1 MKKVLVVGAGR
12 MGKAVAFGL
21 HHLGIEVFLHDIDI
35 EKARLTLA
43 ELSLTDVGVINFETI
58 EKYLSVTNFDGVFSA
73 ATYHGNLDI
82 AKQSIDAKV
91 PYFDLGGHVGTS
103 EAIHQYSKEA
113 NGLVFTDLGLAPG
126 LVNILGE
133 FACDELELI
142 GDKPHTLK
150 LRVGGLPS
158 PYYDMGLLK
167 YNLTWS
173 VEGLIN
179 EYLDKCD
186 TLFAGGHCKVDG
198 LTDIEEVRWS
208 NDRVFE
214 AFNTSGGLSHTLA
227 SAKARGLVDAS
238 YKTLR
243 YKGHC
248 QQVRFLNEAVGGDRE
263 KLAEMIRATTV
274 SHEHDIVLVY
284 VRVEGKYQTLTKRY
298 EIFPKDGFTAMQR
311 ATAFSA
317 VSVVAS
323 AIGNDSSF
331 SELGHLSTYVGENS
345 SILEYRNI
353 FKCSFMKNMEKLGIN
368 L

>member
-12 MGKAVAFGL
+12 MGTAVGFAL
-21 HHLGIEVFLHDIDI
+21 DKLGIQPCFVDVSNEALRKVKDVVPNCIVYHGREYTFDI
-35 EKARLTLA
+35 
-43 ELSLTDVGVINFETI
+43 
-58 EKYLSVTNFDGVFSA
+58 KYDAVFSA
-73 ATYHGNLDI
+73 ATYTENLKWARWAVDY
-82 AKQSIDAKV
+82 KL

-103 EAIHQYSKEA
+103 KEIQDYSTA
-113 NGLVFTDLGLAPG
+113 NGGLVFTDLGLAPG

-133 FACDELELI
+133 FACDELQRI

-167 YNLTWS
+167 YNRTWS

-179 EYLDKCD
+179 EYFDPCD
-186 TLFAGGHCKVDG
+186 VLFAGGHCKVNG

-208 NDRVFE
+208 RDRVFE

-227 SAKARGLVDAS
+227 SAQRRGLVEAN

-243 YKGHC
+243 YKGHA
-248 QQVRFLNEAVGGDRE
+248 QQVAFLSEAVGGDRK
-263 KLAEMIRATTV
+263 KLEELILATTV
-274 SHEHDIVLVY
+274 SHEHDLVLVY
-284 VRVEGKYQTLTKRY
+284 VQVEGKHQTLTKRY

-317 VSVVAS
+317 VAAMKVVLELKLV
-323 AIGNDSSF
+323 GN
-331 SELGHLSTYVGENS
+331 V
-345 SILEYRNI
+345 LEYRNVDKEL
-353 FKCSFMKNMEKLGIN
+353 FNFNLYQLGIE